1 MDKPDDANDNIF
13 AAGGSG
19 PESNPVN
26 GDAIATA
33 NGAGIEGR
41 IDPALARAAQSGG
54 APGDGGHVASGDAP
68 GDAPGTGDAPK
79 PKRGRPPGPGKSQG
93 EKGQARNIRA
103 SFIEKTLYSIH
114 LGLASVAS
122 APEFKLDKD
131 DAKELADAVAGVL
144 AYYKVTMTPKQEAY
158 ALLMEAAAKIYPPM
172 VMTYMMRLNL
182 EAKHKKQHRPA
193 PPQQSHTAPVAVPVP
208 ATMMPPGFDPTK
220 IILPGEG

>member
-13 AAGGSG
+13 AAGNSG

-26 GDAIATA
+26 GDAITTA
-33 NGAGIEGR
+33 NSAGIEGR

-68 GDAPGTGDAPK
+68 GDAPGAGEPV
-79 PKRGRPPGPGKSQG
+79 KRGPGRPKGPAKTSG
-93 EKGQARNIRA
+93 EKGEARSIRA

-144 AYYKVTMTPKQEAY
+144 AYYKVKMTAKQEAF
-158 ALLMEAAAKIYPPM
+158 AILMEAAAKVYPAM
-172 VMTYMMRLNL
+172 VMTYAMRLSL
-182 EAKHKKQHRPA
+182 EAKNKAHRRPQ

-208 ATMMPPGFDPTK
+208 ATMMPPGFDPSK
-220 IILPGEG
+220 ITIPGD